1 MPDIGAL
8 LADLLDFVGEQI
20 NASSL
25 RLGAIPT
32 VALLGIM
39 LVLLSMI
46 ARPTTRWVA
55 RDLGRLAAVS
65 RAMAL
70 AAESGG
76 AAAFSLGS
84 AGVARA
90 ASSFDRLQ
98 TLAAMPVL
106 GHVARAAAR
115 AGVPLRVTANDPVTI
130 HLAEGALEAAHRA
143 TETEERQERS
153 STEYLG
159 EGRGVAA
166 AIALAEAGAPAA
178 AFVDGGLAE
187 EALLL
192 LNGAQEGAAWTSFG
206 TAAASQ
212 AGSVML
218 EGDGNLIGPE
228 LYQAPSDLRAAGHER
243 TGVLAANRIIVAAL
257 VTIVLGSLL
266 AVAGGVDLAGV
277 LAGR

>member
-1 MPDIGAL
+1 MPDIGGML
-8 LADLLDFVGEQI
+8 GGLLDYIGQQI
-20 NASSL
+20 AASSL
-25 RLGAIPT
+25 RLGPIPT
-32 VALLGIM
+32 VALLAIL
-39 LVLLSMI
+39 LVLLSLI

-90 ASSFDRLQ
+90 ASAFDRLQ
-98 TLAAMPVL
+98 TLAAIPVL

-115 AGVPLRVTANDPVTI
+115 AGVPLRVTTNDPVAI
-130 HLAEGALEAAHRA
+130 HLAEGALDNAHRA

-153 STEYLG
+153 TTEYVG
-159 EGRGVAA
+159 EGRAVAA
-166 AIALAEAGAPAA
+166 ATSLTEAGAPAA
-178 AFVDGGLAE
+178 AFVGGGLAE

-192 LNGAQEGAAWTSFG
+192 LDGAQEGAAWTSFG
-206 TAAASQ
+206 TAAPSQ
-212 AGSVML
+212 AGSVLL
-218 EGDGNLIGPE
+218 EGDGSLIGPE
-228 LYQAPSDLRAAGHER
+228 LYQAPSDLRAAGLER
-243 TGVLAANRIIVAAL
+243 VAVLAANRIIVAAL

-266 AVAGGVDLAGV
+266 AVAGGVDLAAV

>member
-1 MPDIGAL
+1 MPDFGTL
-8 LADLLDFVGEQI
+8 LAGLLDFIGEQI
-20 NASSL
+20 GASSL
-25 RLGAIPT
+25 RLGPIPT
-32 VALLGIM
+32 VALLGIV
-39 LVLLSMI
+39 LVLLSLI

-55 RDLGRLAAVS
+55 RDLGRLAAVG

-90 ASSFDRLQ
+90 ASASDRLQ
-98 TLAAMPVL
+98 TLAAIPVL
-106 GHVARAAAR
+106 AHVARAAAR
-115 AGVPLRVTANDPVTI
+115 AGVPLRVTANDP
-130 HLAEGALEAAHRA
+130 LAVHEAQGALDAAHRA

-153 STEYLG
+153 TTEYVG
-159 EGRGVAA
+159 EGRGAAA

-192 LNGAQEGAAWTSFG
+192 LNGAQDGAAWTSFG

-212 AGSVML
+212 AGSVLL
-218 EGDGNLIGPE
+218 ESDGTLIGPE
-228 LYQAPSDLRAAGHER
+228 LYQAPSDLRAVGHGR
-243 TGVLAANRIIVAAL
+243 TAVLAANRIIVAAL

-266 AVAGGVDLAGV
+266 AVAGGIDLAGV

>member
-8 LADLLDFVGEQI
+8 LAGLLDFIGEQI

-39 LVLLSMI
+39 LVLLSLI

-55 RDLGRLAAVS
+55 RDLGRLAAVR

-98 TLAAMPVL
+98 TIAAIPVL

-115 AGVPLRVTANDPVTI
+115 AGVPLRVTANDPVAI
-130 HLAEGALEAAHRA
+130 HQAEGALEAAHHA
-143 TETEERQERS
+143 TETEERHEGS
-153 STEYLG
+153 TTEYLG

-166 AIALAEAGAPAA
+166 AIALAEAGTPAA
-178 AFVDGGLAE
+178 AFVDGSLAE

-192 LNGAQEGAAWTSFG
+192 LDGAQHGAAWTSFG

-212 AGSVML
+212 SGSVLL
-218 EGDGNLIGPE
+218 EGDGSLIGPE

-257 VTIVLGSLL
+257 VTIVLFSLL
-266 AVAGGVDLAGV
+266 AVAGGIDLAGV

>member
-1 MPDIGAL
+1 
-8 LADLLDFVGEQI
+8 
-20 NASSL
+20 
-25 RLGAIPT
+25 
-32 VALLGIM
+32 M
-39 LVLLSMI
+39 LVLLSLV
-46 ARPTTRWVA
+46 ARPTTRWMA

-90 ASSFDRLQ
+90 ASAFDRMQ
-98 TLAAMPVL
+98 TLAALPML

-115 AGVPLRVTANDPVTI
+115 AGVPLRVTANDPVAI
-130 HLAEGALEAAHRA
+130 HLAEGSAGGRASGHRDRGAAG
-143 TETEERQERS
+143 RS

-159 EGRGVAA
+159 EGRAVAA

-206 TAAASQ
+206 TAAASRRPDRCCWT
-212 AGSVML
+212 
-218 EGDGNLIGPE
+218 GDGNAHRSG
-228 LYQAPSDLRAAGHER
+228 
-243 TGVLAANRIIVAAL
+243 
-257 VTIVLGSLL
+257 
-266 AVAGGVDLAGV
+266 AVPGAQRPAS
-277 LAGR
+277 RRS

>member
-8 LADLLDFVGEQI
+8 LADLLDFIGEQI

-39 LVLLSMI
+39 LVLLSLI

-98 TLAAMPVL
+98 TLAAIPVL

-115 AGVPLRVTANDPVTI
+115 AGVPLRVTANESGGDPPGRRSAGGRASGHRDRGT
-130 HLAEGALEAAHRA
+130 AGA
-143 TETEERQERS
+143 
-153 STEYLG
+153 
-159 EGRGVAA
+159 VAA
-166 AIALAEAGAPAA
+166 PSTWARGGEWRRPSPLAEAGAPAA

-206 TAAASQ
+206 TAAAS
-212 AGSVML
+212 
-218 EGDGNLIGPE
+218 
-228 LYQAPSDLRAAGHER
+228 
-243 TGVLAANRIIVAAL
+243 
-257 VTIVLGSLL
+257 
-266 AVAGGVDLAGV
+266 
-277 LAGR
+277 AGRVGDAGAATATSSVRSCTRRPATCEPPVTSGPACWPPTASSSPRW

>member
-1 MPDIGAL
+1 MPDIGAML
-8 LADLLDFVGEQI
+8 GGLLDYIGQQVA
-20 NASSL
+20 ASSL
-25 RLGAIPT
+25 RLGPVPT
-32 VALLGIM
+32 VALLAIL
-39 LVLLSMI
+39 LVLLSLI

-98 TLAAMPVL
+98 TLAAIPVL

-115 AGVPLRVTANDPVTI
+115 AGVPLRVTANDPVAI
-130 HLAEGALEAAHRA
+130 HLAEGALDAAHRA

-153 STEYLG
+153 TTEYVG
-159 EGRGVAA
+159 EGRAVAG
-166 AIALAEAGAPAA
+166 AISLAEAGAPAA
-178 AFVDGGLAE
+178 AFVGGGLAE

-192 LNGAQEGAAWTSFG
+192 LDGAQEGAAWTSFG
-206 TAAASQ
+206 TAAPSQ
-212 AGSVML
+212 AGSVLL
-218 EGDGNLIGPE
+218 EGDGSLIGPE
-228 LYQAPSDLRAAGHER
+228 LYQAPSDLRAAGLER
-243 TGVLAANRIIVAAL
+243 IAVLAANRIIVAAL
-257 VTIVLGSLL
+257 VTIALGSLL
-266 AVAGGVDLAGV
+266 AVTGGVDLAAV

>member
-8 LADLLDFVGEQI
+8 LAGLLDFIGEQI

-39 LVLLSMI
+39 LVLLSLI

-55 RDLGRLAAVS
+55 RDLGRLAAVR

-98 TLAAMPVL
+98 TIAAIPVL

-115 AGVPLRVTANDPVTI
+115 AGVPLRVTANDPVAI
-130 HLAEGALEAAHRA
+130 YQAEGALDAAHQA
-143 TETEERQERS
+143 TETEERQEGS
-153 STEYLG
+153 TTEYLG

-166 AIALAEAGAPAA
+166 AIALAEAGTPAA
-178 AFVDGGLAE
+178 AFVDGSLAE

-192 LNGAQEGAAWTSFG
+192 LNGAHEGAAWTSFG

-212 AGSVML
+212 AGSVLL
-218 EGDGNLIGPE
+218 EGDGSLIGPE

-257 VTIVLGSLL
+257 VTIVLFSLL
-266 AVAGGVDLAGV
+266 AVAGGIDLAGV